1 MNFARPKKATE
12 IRHEAREK
20 ERRRVSEN
28 ECEREASKKRE
39 AEGRKAGRK
48 EGQFIF
54 MEQRGAQ
61 MHRHFATHSLTQW
74 RRCSP
79 DAPIPNSAEKKV
91 ARLNLAGA
99 PLFMQHL
106 ILVIVKLFLG

>member
-39 AEGRKAGRK
+39 AEGRK

-61 MHRHFATHSLTQW
+61 MHRHFATHSLSQW

-99 PLFMQHL
+99 PLFMHHL
-106 ILVIVKLFLG
+106 ILVKLFLG

>member
-28 ECEREASKKRE
+28 ECERKREASKKRE
-39 AEGRKAGRK
+39 AEGRKAGR
-48 EGQFIF
+48 
-54 MEQRGAQ
+54 RGSSFSWNSVAPKCI
-61 MHRHFATHSLTQW
+61 ATSPLTHSLTQW

-99 PLFMQHL
+99 PLFMHHL
-106 ILVIVKLFLG
+106 ILVKLFLG